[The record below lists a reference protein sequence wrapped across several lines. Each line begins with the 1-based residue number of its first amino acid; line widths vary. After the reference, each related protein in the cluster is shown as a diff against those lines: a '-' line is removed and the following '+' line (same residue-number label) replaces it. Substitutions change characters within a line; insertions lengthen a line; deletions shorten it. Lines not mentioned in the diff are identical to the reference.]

1 LRAGQGRTT
10 TTSRA
15 GTRTLRPR
23 RPCRPPL
30 SSAVRWTEAA
40 PGPGG
45 GAGDGAGRD
54 RGRRAHHPARSAEPR
69 PRGRDLCRSTA
80 ATRRGHARS
89 RPGRRPR
96 PRPGGRRRPD
106 RGGLPA
112 GHGTRGVPPDRAGA
126 LDVRDLSAG
135 DLAAAPV
142 AGGSQAPAGVCAR
155 PGDLGECART
165 LARAA
170 GARRGRCALRGGAGP
185 PRAAWGQI
193 RPVAP
198 MLLAI
203 LALQWIVADLD
214 TALRV
219 SGSLLAAMA
228 VAALVALTTRMADM
242 LDAVTRAAQPLR
254 HVGVSPDRLALVL
267 VLTIRAIP
275 LLARQLRQVT
285 EARKARGLGM
295 SVRAL
300 VVPTVLGALTTADQL
315 GDALAARG
323 VDD

>member
-1 LRAGQGRTT
+1 MFATYLPGTSPLHRMPAGGKLLLVCALILGISLT
-10 TTSRA
+10 
-15 GTRTLRPR
+15 
-23 RPCRPPL
+23 
-30 SSAVRWTEAA
+30 VR
-40 PGPGG
+40 
-45 GAGDGAGRD
+45 
-54 RGRRAHHPARSAEPR
+54 EPW
-69 PRGRDLCRSTA
+69 
-80 ATRRGHARS
+80 HV
-89 RPGRRPR
+89 
-96 PRPGGRRRPD
+96 
-106 RGGLPA
+106 LPA
-112 GHGTRGVPPDRAGA
+112 LG
-126 LDVRDLSAG
+126 
-135 DLAAAPV
+135 LAAVLYAI
-142 AGGSQAPAGVCAR
+142 
-155 PGDLGECART
+155 
-165 LARAA
+165 
-170 GARRGRCALRGGAGP
+170 GRIP

-193 RPVAP
+193 RPVIP

-203 LALQWIVADLD
+203 LVLQWIVADLD

-219 SGSLLAAMA
+219 CGSLLAAIA
-228 VAALVALTTRMADM
+228 VAALIALTTRMSDM

-254 HVGVSPDRLALVL
+254 FVGASPDRIALVL